1 MLLIGSINYMHEVNA
16 IDGGQTPPVVILEEQ
31 GRRQIKLAQEEAL
44 DMPYFGQ
51 KIPGKRKPTT

>member
-1 MLLIGSINYMHEVNA
+1 MHEVIAN
-16 IDGGQTPPVVILEEQ
+16 DGGQTPPVVIVEEQ

-44 DMPYFGQ
+44 DMPHFGQ